1 MGLSDDCEELFG
13 TKELFKILDI
23 DETSEQKKIK
33 KAYYKQS
40 LKFHPDKSTVA
51 ELQINTRKFQAL
63 SKIHEILSDAEK
75 LKLYRETGE
84 IDDEMDTFDENSDW
98 VAYWRDRFPKITVKM
113 IDEFKQKYQNSAEE
127 RVDLLDS
134 YKKHKG
140 KMDAILDE
148 IPCCNA
154 IDDESRFREI
164 IEEAISAKE
173 VRPYKAFTNEKA
185 ASKKNRAEAAAL
197 EAEEAEQY
205 GRELGIGS
213 GASTDDLA
221 NMILQRRRV
230 GQEDLISRLEA
241 KYAQPKK
248 KRAKK
253 T

>member
-1 MGLSDDCEELFG
+1 MFP
-13 TKELFKILDI
+13 FPV
-23 DETSEQKKIK
+23 
-33 KAYYKQS
+33 
-40 LKFHPDKSTVA
+40 FHP
-51 ELQINTRKFQAL
+51 F
-63 SKIHEILSDAEK
+63 
-75 LKLYRETGE
+75 
-84 IDDEMDTFDENSDW
+84 F
-98 VAYWRDRFPKITVKM
+98 
-113 IDEFKQKYQNSAEE
+113 
-127 RVDLLDS
+127 
-134 YKKHKG
+134 
-140 KMDAILDE
+140 
-148 IPCCNA
+148 
-154 IDDESRFREI
+154 DDESRFREI